1 MEIFILS
8 SIESVKIRII
18 WGDSFHYRG
27 PEDSSNISNWFPVMI
42 FLAWHQFGALEILN
56 NRRSLR
62 GRIGYD
68 AKKRFLQNYPHFRLK
83 WLFHVKAAVSVTLE
97 FRKRFFQSL
106 HFSLWLFQQRQGEVR
121 KTGRTKE
128 VVGFIPRFDS
138 TMAGF
143 SGARSQWQCCPALT
157 HWRREL

>member
-1 MEIFILS
+1 MDL
-8 SIESVKIRII
+8 K
-18 WGDSFHYRG
+18 
-27 PEDSSNISNWFPVMI
+27 SSNISNWFPVMI

-56 NRRSLR
+56 NRRSLS
-62 GRIGYD
+62 GRIGND

-83 WLFHVKAAVSVTLE
+83 WVFHVKTAVSVTLE
-97 FRKRFFQSL
+97 SRKDFFNHCISV
-106 HFSLWLFQQRQGEVR
+106 FDYSNKGKVKIR